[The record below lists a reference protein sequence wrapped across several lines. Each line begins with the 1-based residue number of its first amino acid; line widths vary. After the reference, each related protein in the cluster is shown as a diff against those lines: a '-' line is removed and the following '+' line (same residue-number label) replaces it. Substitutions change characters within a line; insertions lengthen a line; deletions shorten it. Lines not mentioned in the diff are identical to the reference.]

1 MTATID
7 LFNNEA
13 EALVLAGFLKNPG
26 GYWSLNDVGL
36 TYQDFLGGENRR
48 VMKAVETVATDHRE
62 PDLPNVIEALRT
74 GGQSTTIDYLSRLQA
89 LPVTTAQVR
98 DYARTV
104 KGLSVSRQLATVGAQ
119 ITAIASEKR
128 ADADGAVAEAE
139 SLIRQVAQTIPQPD
153 RSPDMADI
161 LRRVRTGGNTQS
173 TPLRF
178 SPTLNDLTG
187 GLFPGH
193 FWVVGGFSSTG
204 KSAVACNFI
213 ADILSVPGKSVG
225 LVSTEMT
232 QEQYAI
238 RLLSLISG
246 VPQRTIRDRLLVGL
260 EEIEAVKKAETYL
273 GRANL
278 RIFDTIYRSADIRS
292 NATRL
297 KETVGLDALL
307 VDFIQNVRGD
317 VGDYSFGDMTGVTLE
332 LQQMA
337 KDLRCTV
344 IAFSQVSNEMA
355 KWDVQ
360 GGDEGYYALKGS
372 GAIKDAAD
380 VVLMLKRDRVRRS
393 ETLDINVV
401 KNRHGE
407 MKVIP
412 THMDL
417 PTGKI
422 TEMYIEEEE

>member
-1 MTATID
+1 LTTID

-36 TYQDFLGGENRR
+36 RHEDFLGGENRR
-48 VMKAVETVATDHRE
+48 VMRAIEAVTNDKKE
-62 PDLPNVIEALRT
+62 PDLPNVIEALRQQ
-74 GGQSTTIDYLSRLQA
+74 GQSTTIDYLSRLQS
-89 LPVTTAQVR
+89 LPVSVAQAR

-119 ITAIASEKR
+119 ITSIAAEKR
-128 ADADGAVAEAE
+128 ADADAAVAEAE
-139 SLIRQVAQTIPQPD
+139 SLIRQVAQSIPQPD
-153 RSPDMADI
+153 RSPDMTDI
-161 LRRVRTGGNTQS
+161 LRRVRQGGTTTS
-173 TPLRF
+173 IPIRF
-178 SPTLNDLTG
+178 SPTLQDLSG

-193 FWVVGGFSSTG
+193 LWVIGGFSSTG

-213 ADILSVPGKSVG
+213 ADILAEPGKVAA
-225 LVSTEMT
+225 LISTEMT

-238 RLLSLISG
+238 RMLSLLSG

-273 GRANL
+273 GRSNL
-278 RIFDTIYRSADIRS
+278 RIFDTVSRIDDIRS

-297 KETVGLDALL
+297 KETIGLDVLL
-307 VDFIQNVRGD
+307 VDFIQNVQGT
-317 VGDYSFGDMTGVTLE
+317 VGDFAFGDMTGVSIT
-332 LQQMA
+332 LQQLA

-355 KWDVQ
+355 KWDAQ
-360 GGDEGYYALKGS
+360 GGDEGYYAFKGS

-380 VVLMLKRDRVRRS
+380 LAIMLKRDRIRKS

-407 MKVIP
+407 MRVIP
-412 THMDL
+412 THMNL